1 MGSLVSFGISA
12 ILILGYGFAAF
23 KIGGAVEERNW
34 LAKERVFIQKA
45 LKDKKDALED
55 LERFHKLKEEASA
68 SLLNEKNK
76 QYELLEIKYTATRGK
91 PGGLRVSAKIC
102 DDRRT
107 TKDNAA
113 SVGVP
118 RSEEPG
124 TVRLPV
130 QIEEDLWGAMYDAA
144 YVTHLYTECRSALIK
159 NDLLR

>member
-34 LAKERVFIQKA
+34 LAKERSFIQKA
-45 LKDKKDALED
+45 LKDKNDALED
-55 LERFHKLKEEASA
+55 LKRFHKLKEEASA

-76 QYELLEIKYTATRGK
+76 QYALLETKFTAVRGK
-91 PGGLRVSAKIC
+91 PGWLRVSAKIC
-102 DDRRT
+102 DDRRV
-107 TKDNAA
+107 TKGNA
-113 SVGVP
+113 SSDGVS

-144 YVTHLYTECRSALIK
+144 YVVHLYTECRNALNENK
-159 NDLLR
+159 LLR